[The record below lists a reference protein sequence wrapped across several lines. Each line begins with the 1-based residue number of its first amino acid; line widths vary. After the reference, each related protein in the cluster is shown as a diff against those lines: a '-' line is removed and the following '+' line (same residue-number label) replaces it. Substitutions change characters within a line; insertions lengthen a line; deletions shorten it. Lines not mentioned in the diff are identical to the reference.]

1 MVYYYRCKLK
11 ITNGDVIMINVYK
24 ILMNNKSN
32 NRDIKKSNSSCQK
45 HNKNNK
51 NLCPYCNEDKVIKY
65 GFYNGIQ
72 RYKCKNEDCG
82 RTFNND
88 INNPFRYSK
97 KFHHMWKKYFEV
109 FLEGVSLRECAI
121 RMNITLVTAFFWRHR
136 FLHDLCEKS
145 YIEKIGSYVEL
156 TKLVLNENFKGDR
169 KYHKEKRDKIIIVNA
184 INDYIDILPIFA
196 ARNFIGL
203 FDIRDN
209 IITRL
214 DRKAYVVGLLD
225 GRLKVF
231 AKGFNEINKV
241 KLKDNKIS
249 NIDIA
254 YSNKVKIW
262 LRKFNGVASKYLE
275 HYLSWRAFE
284 YKNSIE
290 YKKDKP
296 VLEKIN
302 FKVNVKAE
310 INTYISWDKI
320 KAKVIPI

>member
-1 MVYYYRCKLK
+1 
-11 ITNGDVIMINVYK
+11 MINIYK

-32 NRDIKKSNSSCQK
+32 DKDIRKCRKSNNSCQK
-45 HNKNNK
+45 CDKENK
-51 NLCPYCNEDKVIKY
+51 NLCPYCEGEKFIKY

-72 RYKCKNEDCG
+72 RYKCKNEGCG
-82 RTFNND
+82 KTFSND
-88 INNPFRYSK
+88 INSPFRYSK
-97 KFHHMWKKYFEV
+97 KFKGMWEKYFEV
-109 FLEGVSLRECAI
+109 FLEGISLRECAI

-136 FLHDLCEKS
+136 FLHDFCKKN

-169 KYHKEKRDKIIIVNA
+169 EYHGEKRDKIIIVNA
-184 INDYIDILPIFA
+184 VNDYIDIIPIFA

-209 IITRL
+209 IIPRL
-214 DRKAYVVGLLD
+214 DRKAYVVGFLD

-241 KLKDNKIS
+241 KLKENKIS
-249 NIDIA
+249 NIDIE
-254 YSNKVKIW
+254 YSNKIKRW
-262 LRKFNGVASKYLE
+262 LSKFNGVASKYLG

-310 INTYISWDKI
+310 INTYISWEKI

>member
-1 MVYYYRCKLK
+1 
-11 ITNGDVIMINVYK
+11 MINVYK

-32 NRDIKKSNSSCQK
+32 DKDIKKYKKSNTSCQK
-45 HNKNNK
+45 CNKNNK
-51 NLCPYCNEDKVIKY
+51 NLCPYCEGDKVIKY
-65 GFYNGIQ
+65 GFYKGIQ

-82 RTFNND
+82 KTFNND

-97 KFHHMWKKYFEV
+97 KFKDMWEKYFEV
-109 FLEGVSLRECAI
+109 FLKGVSLRECAL

-156 TKLVLNENFKGDR
+156 TKLALNENFKGDR

-184 INDYIDILPIFA
+184 VNDYIDILPIFV

-209 IITRL
+209 IIPRL

-231 AKGFNEINKV
+231 AKGFNEINKI
-241 KLKDNKIS
+241 KLKENKVS
-249 NIDIA
+249 NIDIS
-254 YSNKVKIW
+254 YSNKIKTW
-262 LRKFNGVASKYLE
+262 LTKFNGVASKYLE
-275 HYLSWRAFE
+275 NYLSWRAFE

-302 FKVNVKAE
+302 FKVNAKAE
-310 INTYISWDKI
+310 INTYISWKKI